1 MGNLISWWLVVEVI
15 GLAAVPFTFLFFRSL
30 ADRGYAFSKPAGILL
45 FTYVVWLGGSLH
57 LFPAKVPVLLV
68 LLLVFAAASCYLSVR
83 HREELGAFLRSHFG
97 YILFVE
103 AFFVLAL
110 AVAVFLRSYL
120 PDITGGER
128 PMEFAFFNASY
139 RADFFPPEDPWL
151 AGFSIAYY
159 YFGYLMGATLSKLAA
174 VPTSFS
180 FYATFSLVG
189 ALAAVAA
196 FGVAYNLV
204 AHRTRSLGRALW
216 WPAIATGVVAAVF
229 LVFLSNLQGVVEL
242 LSRYGIGGS
251 GFYEALNLFG
261 VDGPIDCQANPE
273 WCKAWYPTRD
283 GWWWFATRM
292 SSASEIREFPFW
304 SLQFGDLH
312 PHVMAMPFILMAG
325 AVALEHL
332 LSDEPLDGR
341 YVFNHPWRIVFTA
354 LAVGSL
360 GFIQSWN
367 LPAAFFLLGA
377 AVLLSNVIRYGGWR
391 RGAIGDSVAVVAPLA
406 ALSALLFLPYYLSSS
421 PPFRG
426 LKLVE
431 VLHRPGYFPE
441 DSTVTPLIHFLLF
454 WLPLL
459 VPVVAFAAWYLLSR
473 RLDWRRPSNLAF
485 LVLPWLIPIA
495 IWGLLL
501 LVLRGVGG
509 FVDEVTAR
517 DQGWLTVAIIAVVL
531 SGIGM
536 AVSSAVQEI
545 VEGHRGRETLFALVL
560 AGTAVLLWLGM
571 EFFFL
576 LTKDGQRANTVFR
589 LGHQAWVILSVAGA
603 FAVFT
608 LAASWAEKRPQFTL
622 GQAAQIGS
630 LALIGVVLAAG
641 LVFPLTVTFSRT
653 EDFTTT
659 QRLDGLEFLREA
671 APDEYWAVRW
681 LNEEVSGTPVILEA
695 PGLDYTDLGRVSS
708 RTGLP
713 TVIGRHDHEHEW
725 RNFWDPLLERIS
737 DVETAYTTM
746 NLAEASA
753 ILDKYGVDYVYVGSL
768 ERLLY
773 PQEALDKFSC
783 LGEPV
788 FSSPSVTV
796 YRVSE
801 GGAIG
806 SCPITTRSP

>member
-1 MGNLISWWLVVEVI
+1 VGNLISWWLVVEIV

-57 LFPAKVPVLLV
+57 LFPARVPVLLG
-68 LLLVFAAASCYLSVR
+68 LLLVFAAASCYLALR
-83 HREELGAFLRSHFG
+83 HQEEFGAFLRSHLR
-97 YILFVE
+97 YILLVE
-103 AFFVLAL
+103 AFFAL
-110 AVAVFLRSYL
+110 AFATAVFLRSYL

-139 RADFFPPEDPWL
+139 RADFFPPKDPWL
-151 AGFSIAYY
+151 AGFHIAYY
-159 YFGYLMGATLSKLAA
+159 YFGYVMGATLSKLAA

-189 ALAAVAA
+189 ALSAVAA

-204 AHRTRSLGRALW
+204 AHRSRPSERAFW

-229 LVFLSNLQGVVEL
+229 LIFLSNLQGVFEL
-242 LSRYGIGGS
+242 LSRYGIGS
-251 GFYEALNLFG
+251 HGFYQALNLFG
-261 VDGPIDCQANPE
+261 LDGPTDCQAHPE
-273 WCKAWYPTRD
+273 WCRAWYPTRD
-283 GWWWFATRM
+283 SWWWFATRM

-341 YVFNHPWRIVFTA
+341 YVFNHPWRIAFTA

-377 AVLLSNVIRYGGWR
+377 AVLLSNVIRRGGWR
-391 RGAIGDSVAVVAPLA
+391 WGAIGDTVAVVAPLA
-406 ALSALLFLPYYLSSS
+406 ALSALFFLPYYLSSS
-421 PPFRG
+421 PPLRG

-431 VLHRPGYFPE
+431 VLHKPGYFPE
-441 DSTVTPLIHFLLF
+441 DSTVTPPIHFLIF

-459 VPVVAFAAWYLLSR
+459 LPVVALTAWYLSSR
-473 RLDWRRPSNLAF
+473 RPDWRRPSNLA
-485 LVLPWLIPIA
+485 LSVLPWLIPIA
-495 IWGLLL
+495 IWGLILL
-501 LVLRGVGG
+501 ALRGVGG
-509 FVDEVTAR
+509 FADEITAR
-517 DQGWLTVAIIAVVL
+517 DEGWLTVALIALVFG
-531 SGIGM
+531 GIGL
-536 AVSSAVQEI
+536 AVSSMVREI
-545 VEGHRGRETLFALVL
+545 IEGRGGRETLFALVL
-560 AGTAVLLWLGM
+560 AGTAALLWLGM

-576 LTKDGQRANTVFR
+576 VTKDDQRANTVFR
-589 LGHQAWVILSVAGA
+589 LGHQAWVMLSVASA

-608 LAASWAEKRPQFTL
+608 LVASLAQERPQFTL
-622 GQAAQIGS
+622 GRAARMGS

-641 LVFPLTVTFSRT
+641 LVFPITATFSRT
-653 EDFTTT
+653 EGFTTR
-659 QRLDGLEFLREA
+659 QRLDGLEFLKEA

-681 LNEEVSGTPVILEA
+681 LNEQVSGTPVILEA
-695 PGLDYTDLGRVSS
+695 PGLDYADLGRVSS

-713 TVIGRHDHEHEW
+713 AVIGRHDHEQEW
-725 RNFWDPLLERIS
+725 RNFLDPLLQRVS
-737 DVETAYTTM
+737 DVQTAYTTM

-788 FSSPSVTV
+788 FSSPTVTV

-806 SCPITTRSP
+806 SCPTATH